1 MEPTE
6 RDTGEDR
13 DAAVYRVVAR
23 LLSEALKA
31 NGVSQRHL
39 AELCG
44 LRREYVGQVLRGQAK
59 PSFPVVLR
67 MFQRAGVP
75 LAAAGDEL
83 MRTFSSTRATAPDAN
98 DEG

>member
-6 RDTGEDR
+6 RDAGEGH
-13 DAAVYRVVAR
+13 DAEVYRVVAR
-23 LLSEALKA
+23 LLNEALRA
-31 NGVSQRHL
+31 SGVSQRRL

-59 PSFPVVLR
+59 PSFSVVVT
-67 MFQRAGVP
+67 MFEKAGVP

-83 MRTFSSTRATAPDAN
+83 MRTFSSTRAPPKAN
-98 DEG
+98 DEA